1 MINFAR
7 ARKKLLCSNTNKFNA
22 IYLGQKT
29 INQARLSVPVPIRRS
44 RRLNKNLPESP
55 PRENVQPPI
64 PKPPR
69 VKRQLSLP
77 RTTPQEANLELTPKI
92 PSTVENFKKIYEDP
106 ENSHSF
112 SGDAQSIA
120 NQIPSYRYVDRIERL
135 ARRLFI

>member
-1 MINFAR
+1 MAL
-7 ARKKLLCSNTNKFNA
+7 KDTKLLSSDTLKFKS
-22 IYLGQKT
+22 IYSGQKT

-69 VKRQLSLP
+69 TKKQLKIPL
-77 RTTPQEANLELTPKI
+77 TTPQEANPDQTPKT

-112 SGDAQSIA
+112 SGDVRSIA
-120 NQIPSYRYVDRIERL
+120 NQIPSYRYVDRIEKL